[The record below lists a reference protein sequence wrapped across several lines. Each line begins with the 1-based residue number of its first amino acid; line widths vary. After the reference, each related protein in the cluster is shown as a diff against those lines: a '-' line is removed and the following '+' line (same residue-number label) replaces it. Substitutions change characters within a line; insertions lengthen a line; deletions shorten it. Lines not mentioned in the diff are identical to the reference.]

1 MSSDLATQTPSD
13 SQRLIE
19 RPWFVALVLIACA
32 FAAYFPALRNEFYN
46 DDAIFLNHAQRVLEH
61 PLALITER
69 PLGYFRPVYAA
80 FVTLVYSV
88 AGIDPAPYYFA
99 AILLHAAT
107 AFLVWRVAH
116 RLLARP
122 IAALCGALFFCGCF
136 AHSEATVWI
145 AAHNSTLVC
154 FFALLATLTHIRAC
168 ESNRI
173 GYGIATAALVAITLL
188 TKEPGIVVLAWLPL
202 VEWRIHG
209 FKRCFSKSSLLRY
222 GLIVAGA
229 AVYLAANPRLLGDA
243 LATDGSETT
252 KELRSTFG
260 FVTLGRLLGTSFW
273 LFSPVRSAH
282 EDLEPWLGALA
293 LIIPVILAFVISK
306 RRGYDVV
313 FAIAFLVAALV
324 PACSTRMQQMNGSRL
339 YYFPTAGAALMVA
352 AVIAAIEDRGGF
364 RSRAALGGLVA
375 GFIVFGAVHAHRIHA
390 VNDSDYL
397 PISKLQTRL
406 AKDLGDAI
414 PRAKGKLVYVLEPWL
429 DNIMHAQQFLQLFAG
444 VDPAK
449 VRRTSFKRDDLKW
462 LKRQRDNLGNLV
474 FDCDAN
480 GALIPANSLPSTRN
494 SAQNLSRDAD
504 TGVRYDDVRVLVIS
518 P

>member
-1 MSSDLATQTPSD
+1 MSAESPTSTPPE
-13 SQRLIE
+13 SQRLIA
-19 RPWFVALVLIACA
+19 RPWFVALLLIASA
-32 FAAYFPALRNEFYN
+32 FVAYFPALRNEFYN

-80 FVTLVYSV
+80 FVTLVYAV
-88 AGIDPAPYYFA
+88 AGTNPAPYYFA

-107 AFLVWRVAH
+107 AFLVWRVAQK
-116 RLLARP
+116 LIAQP
-122 IAALCGALFFCGCF
+122 IAAVLGALYFCVCF

-168 ESNRI
+168 ETNHI
-173 GYGIATAALVAITLL
+173 GYAIATAALVAVTLL

-202 VEWRIHG
+202 VEWRVHG
-209 FKRCFSKSSLLRY
+209 FKHCFSKSSLVRY

-243 LATDGSETT
+243 LATEGAETT

-260 FVTLGRLLGTSFW
+260 FVTPGRLLGASLW
-273 LFSPVRSAH
+273 LFSPLRSAH
-282 EDLEPWLGALA
+282 EDLTPWLGALTLVVPA
-293 LIIPVILAFVISK
+293 VLAFALSK
-306 RRGYDVV
+306 RRGYDAL
-313 FAIAFLVAALV
+313 FAIAFLVAALA

-339 YYFPTAGAALMVA
+339 YYFPTAGAALMIAAVVA
-352 AVIAAIEDRGGF
+352 AFEDRGAF
-364 RSRAALGGLVA
+364 RSRVALGALAA
-375 GFIVFGAVHAHRIHA
+375 GFALFGAIHVLRIHA

-406 AKDLGDAI
+406 AKDLGDAV
-414 PRAKGKLVYVLEPWL
+414 PLAKGKLVYVLEPWL
-429 DNIMHAQQFLQLFAG
+429 DNIMHAQQFLALFAG
-444 VDPAK
+444 IDPAR
-449 VRRTSFKRDDLKW
+449 VRRASFKRTDLAW
-462 LKRQRDNLGNLV
+462 LRRQRDTLGNLV
-474 FDCDAN
+474 FDCDAI

-494 SAQNLSRDAD
+494 SAQNLSRAAD